1 MNKEISVLKKL
12 SKQSKRDFNK
22 VKKLKIKVKAAK
34 ELNDNDR
41 DLLRLA
47 EIHPTNTKLQQM
59 KIRMLKKNNLLEHSE
74 LSQSVSS
81 GYSGAN
87 SDNTPAF
94 DLKKLVSGETG
105 PGQTSTNSV
114 KVLDKINT
122 DLDNCKNNEGI
133 FNPQKVYEMMNKIQK
148 QKDPEAYRPE
158 MEKTVE
164 QREKQLKKNNQLK
177 AERQRAINEKLQQ
190 QEEHERALFDFD

>member
-1 MNKEISVLKKL
+1 M
-12 SKQSKRDFNK
+12 
-22 VKKLKIKVKAAK
+22 
-34 ELNDNDR
+34 
-41 DLLRLA
+41 
-47 EIHPTNTKLQQM
+47 
-59 KIRMLKKNNLLEHSE
+59 
-74 LSQSVSS
+74 SS

-190 QEEHERALFDFD
+190 

>member
-74 LSQSVSS
+74 LS
-81 GYSGAN
+81 
-87 SDNTPAF
+87 
-94 DLKKLVSGETG
+94 
-105 PGQTSTNSV
+105 
-114 KVLDKINT
+114 
-122 DLDNCKNNEGI
+122 
-133 FNPQKVYEMMNKIQK
+133 
-148 QKDPEAYRPE
+148 
-158 MEKTVE
+158 
-164 QREKQLKKNNQLK
+164 
-177 AERQRAINEKLQQ
+177 
-190 QEEHERALFDFD
+190 